1 MASAERNRYVDL
13 LRVLAIGIV
22 VYGHWL
28 LVSITY
34 TSGQLSGVNAIDY
47 ISWGAWVT
55 LVFQVMP
62 VFFLVGGYVNARSWP
77 SHHARGEMW
86 TVWVRNRAL
95 RLLWPTAVFVVVGVL
110 AVSVALLAGVP
121 GTEVGLA
128 AWVTVLHLWFLPV
141 YLLLAALTPAL
152 FAAHRRWGLWVPVVM
167 AAAAAL
173 VSAVG
178 TGPRLHVIGFANYL
192 LVWGSAHQWGFAWQD
207 GTLTR
212 RRWPPYAMFAGGAAL
227 LACLV
232 APGLFNLNMVGSG
245 NTNPPSIAFLAFAL
259 AQCGLVLAFEP
270 AGERILQR
278 PALWRNVRR
287 LNASV
292 MIVYLWHF
300 VPVIVVAVAVY
311 PTGLLPQPAVG
322 SAEWWALRLV
332 WFALLTVVLTPLV
345 MLLMW
350 AQRPLLRIPAAI
362 GRPGPWS
369 PVILVAGLA
378 ATMFGLA
385 RLAIGGLAPGGR
397 PAVVALAAFAAGLL
411 GTFCTGRPSGTGQP
425 ASAGDATHP
434 ASSPAK
440 PVAPRG

>member
-1 MASAERNRYVDL
+1 
-13 LRVLAIGIV
+13 
-22 VYGHWL
+22 
-28 LVSITY
+28 
-34 TSGQLSGVNAIDY
+34 
-47 ISWGAWVT
+47 
-55 LVFQVMP
+55 
-62 VFFLVGGYVNARSWP
+62 
-77 SHHARGEMW
+77 
-86 TVWVRNRAL
+86 
-95 RLLWPTAVFVVVGVL
+95 
-110 AVSVALLAGVP
+110 
-121 GTEVGLA
+121 
-128 AWVTVLHLWFLPV
+128 
-141 YLLLAALTPAL
+141 
-152 FAAHRRWGLWVPVVM
+152 M

-212 RRWPPYAMFAGGAAL
+212 RRWHPYAMFVVGAAL
-227 LACLV
+227 LTCLV

-270 AGERILQR
+270 AGKRILQR
-278 PALWRNVRR
+278 PAVWRGVRR

-300 VPVIVVAVAVY
+300 VPVIVVAVAFY

-332 WFALLTVVLTPLV
+332 WFALLTVVLIALV

-369 PVILVAGLA
+369 PVILLAGLA

-385 RLAIGGLAPGGR
+385 RLAIGAWRQAAAWRSWPSPPSQRACSAPSAPAVRPGRANRPARMTRPTRLPVLPSRWPPGVSLLGEPVGEHPASPHSHGTGAYLEDGKTSKAGGPAEVPEYSPFPKLYDGLAKPVRGDL
-397 PAVVALAAFAAGLL
+397 P
-411 GTFCTGRPSGTGQP
+411 GTGQNCQFQRMEVTSRADQAHFLTRVKEALQP
-425 ASAGDATHP
+425 D
-434 ASSPAK
+434 
-440 PVAPRG
+440 R